1 MTYVTLPIHSLY
13 YESTYSKDFIEFMQ
27 IYEKC
32 ENNIPVY
39 LREDV
44 EIDDDELI
52 KSLSEA
58 ANELADNSNDEKA
71 NNNSANSSKQNA
83 QSTNDSTAKKAAG
96 VALDVAG
103 AIAMPRSYEKI
114 KKGEKPTAWDVVKDA
129 SELGLTAALSAILP
143 GAGGVLFKSAVG
155 AMRTAKIANAAK
167 KAGDALAAAKAS
179 KAAAKAQQLINKLPP
194 DTVELIRKSTANTI
208 TKLAKQHNIPVDKIE
223 QIAKNNPEKLTQL
236 QASMQKAIEKE
247 ASVINKSP
255 KVVQA
260 AANAEK
266 AVFKQTAKDAAKTL
280 GNTAKD
286 TIKRRAKD
294 AVTNAATDAV
304 NNLTNQNEENNEN
317 S

>member
-44 EIDDDELI
+44 EIDEDELI

-58 ANELADNSNDEKA
+58 ANASD
-71 NNNSANSSKQNA
+71 
-83 QSTNDSTAKKAAG
+83 

-114 KKGEKPTAWDVVKDA
+114 KNGKKLSAWDVVKDA

-155 AMRTAKIANAAK
+155 AMRTAKLANTAK
-167 KAGDALAAAKAS
+167 KAGDAIKAAKAS
-179 KAAAKAQQLINKLPP
+179 KAAAKAQQFINKLSP

-223 QIAKNNPEKLTQL
+223 QIAKNNPEKIKQL
-236 QASMQKAIEKE
+236 QAGMQKVIEKE

-255 KVVQA
+255 KVAQA
-260 AANAEK
+260 IANAEK
-266 AVFKQTAKDAAKTL
+266 AAFKQIAKDAVKTL
-280 GNTAKD
+280 GNTAKN

-294 AVTNAATDAV
+294 AITNL
-304 NNLTNQNEENNEN
+304 LTNQNEENNEN
-317 S
+317 A